1 MTSPTLKTFRV
12 WFCMTDWY
20 WIDVEA
26 DNKISA
32 ISQAQDLRAEHGE
45 EPTKGFVF
53 DINRGGD
60 DGWEAQV
67 QS

>member
-1 MTSPTLKTFRV
+1 MTSPTLKTYRV

-26 DNKISA
+26 DSKLSA
-32 ISQAQDLRAEHGE
+32 ISQAQDLHAEHGE
-45 EPTKGFVF
+45 EPSKGFVF
-53 DINRGGD
+53 DINRGGG

-67 QS
+67 QL